1 MSNVHLF
8 NRPVRKPAVSPKQGN
23 NLTGLDYN
31 AAKPANV
38 EDFRPGQLFMIQL
51 RKLDPG
57 FYLRMERLGLSCFY
71 DSSKMEAV
79 MKEWAKHLEDR
90 GMERQIKIQRDE
102 LAHGGAIKHLRH
114 G

>member
-1 MSNVHLF
+1 MTTHSLF
-8 NRPVRKPAVSPKQGN
+8 NRPVKKPAVSPKQDN

-71 DSSKMEAV
+71 DSAKMEAV
-79 MKEWAKHLEDR
+79 MKEWQQHNEDK

-102 LAHGGAIKHLRH
+102 EAHKGAVRQVKF

>member
-1 MSNVHLF
+1 MSNVTLF
-8 NRPVRKPAVSPKQGN
+8 NRPVRKPAVSPKQDN

-51 RKLDPG
+51 RKLDLE
-57 FYLRMERLGLSCFY
+57 FARRMERQGLSCFF

>member
-8 NRPVRKPAVSPKQGN
+8 NRPVKKPAVSPKEVN

-51 RKLDPG
+51 RKLDLD
-57 FYLRMERLGLSCFY
+57 FARRMERQGLSCFF

-79 MKEWAKHLEDR
+79 MKEWQKHTEDR
-90 GMERQIKIQRDE
+90 GMERQLKIQRDE
-102 LAHGGAIKHLRH
+102 EWHDGAVKLLKHG
-114 G
+114 